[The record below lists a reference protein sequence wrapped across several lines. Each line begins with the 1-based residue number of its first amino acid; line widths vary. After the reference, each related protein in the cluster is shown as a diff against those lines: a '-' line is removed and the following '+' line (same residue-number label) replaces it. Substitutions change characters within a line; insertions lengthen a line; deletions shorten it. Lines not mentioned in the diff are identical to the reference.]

1 MIPIGEPILLSG
13 EIIIYIYMNGSVIVC
28 YSARSLS
35 YDRTW
40 FTLWIIDMLR
50 SLLAQKSKKER
61 NAEYSRRRKLEERV
75 EYTRLQLMIPTLE
88 VGTSKIQTL
97 RCTVKY
103 IEGLQ
108 NHLIE
113 MDRKLQRL
121 YRQSLVDEEAM
132 EGDGEEILGM

>member
-1 MIPIGEPILLSG
+1 
-13 EIIIYIYMNGSVIVC
+13 
-28 YSARSLS
+28 
-35 YDRTW
+35 
-40 FTLWIIDMLR
+40 MLR

-61 NAEYSRRRKLEERV
+61 NAEYSKKRNLEERV

-88 VGTSKIQTL
+88 VGTSKIHTL

-103 IEGLQ
+103 IEDLQ

-113 MDRKLQRL
+113 LDRKLQRL